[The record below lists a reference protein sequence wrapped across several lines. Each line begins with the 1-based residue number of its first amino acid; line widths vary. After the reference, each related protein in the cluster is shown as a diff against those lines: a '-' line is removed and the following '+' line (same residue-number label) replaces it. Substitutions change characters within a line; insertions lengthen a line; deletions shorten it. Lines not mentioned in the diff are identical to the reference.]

1 MVGLLAGLLKA
12 SVGQTM
18 LCLAVFTVSHQA
30 FFSCTLSMIFNN
42 MLAGLAVRSIMQ
54 AGKYLFRHE
63 SKTRPDEGEKACE
76 SPPLPPSAC
85 PTCKY

>member
-1 MVGLLAGLLKA
+1 
-12 SVGQTM
+12 
-18 LCLAVFTVSHQA
+18 
-30 FFSCTLSMIFNN
+30 MIFNN